1 MTENKN
7 VFEDKEQEQFEKD
20 NEEILSES
28 NALRDAEIRFRQPI
42 KVNPDQ
48 ENQDDIIRY
57 LKASEK
63 IHQFKLA
70 SPHAS
75 QLIASHNESA
85 FERAL
90 NRLFGDDKY
99 QKAVA
104 RVYHYLV
111 IMNRRMVTY
120 HIKGKDRDF
129 DLRDVY
135 ELGGIQPQMFNSINE
150 VPSGIVDRMKLSS
163 NVYTSKARNFEHMFK
178 QFERQLN
185 AQHNKI
191 SQVAGDERLS
201 PTEKESKA
209 KALEI
214 EILKVQEKMNQ
225 LGFDIRD
232 ELLKYSLNQQPSKE
246 EIYEFIR
253 DFIKVGI
260 LDKVRKDSTQSNLT
274 IHDLHFIDNTHY
286 IWRPAYEELY
296 NCMIRLSP
304 SLKLPH
310 YEMKECYKNFVD
322 TVREGHVN
330 HFTYKKDCLFLNNG
344 VIPITFNDDG
354 STSYHFIHN
363 DDLTIDEKMFD
374 YATNHRMNVD
384 YTDDIPTVFDDNPF
398 KEPVT
403 PDYIYGALGR
413 RGYEDNEKEATARAN
428 LLMKYSLKSWL
439 IFNNDLPH
447 IKDTFLYFYNA
458 GNSGKSTYMN
468 LMMQITG
475 ESDTATPASKDLS
488 SKESFGLGLIKN
500 KKLILI
506 DEATDGKSRMD
517 VENIKKI
524 SAKEPLTANV
534 KNKEHVDFT
543 PEGSMIFA
551 SNEEPMF
558 NDESEGLRRRLL
570 AFQLENGYND
580 RSDDTKDLEFIKN
593 DLIKRNSFKLACIL
607 WTLDHVDMNQER
619 PQSVISDATDLVNK
633 EDDVQSFIKDRVRQ
647 TIDEPLFISIDHLYE
662 LYRLESL
669 SRGRKASNIR
679 NKSKFKRELLKMR
692 SGLYLIKG
700 LDHSQVDTINRVIY
714 LQGMLFEDYFNELNN
729 NELNNTIIKVFMDFS
744 EERKKRL
751 NQFYDQVIQVINK
764 EIYLS
769 EVSRKRGNMIGIM
782 PDNEMYN
789 IVLSDKDLK
798 DLAKTQKKQ
807 FLESTLKLDKTIE
820 SIKSNNFSH
829 LPFVINPST
838 SNKFTQY
845 SYKND
850 NKHAFSNFVRK

>member
-1 MTENKN
+1 MTTDKN
-7 VFEDKEQEQFEKD
+7 VFEDEEQEQFEKD
-20 NEEILSES
+20 NSEILSKSE
-28 NALRDAEIRFRQPI
+28 ALRDAEIRFRQPI
-42 KVNPDQ
+42 KVKPDQ
-48 ENQDDIIRY
+48 ENPDDIIQY
-57 LKASEK
+57 LKKSEQLY
-63 IHQFKLA
+63 QFKLA

-75 QLIASHNESA
+75 QFIASHNESS
-85 FERAL
+85 FESAL
-90 NRLFGDDKY
+90 HRLFDDNRY

-111 IMNRRMVTY
+111 MMHRRMVTY

-135 ELGGIQPQMFNSINE
+135 ELGGIKPQMFNSISE
-150 VPSGIVDRMKLSS
+150 VPSGIVDRMKLPSD
-163 NVYTSKARNFEHMFK
+163 VYTSKARNFERMFI
-178 QFERQLN
+178 QLERQLN
-185 AQHNKI
+185 ARYHKMSQIAENEEI
-191 SQVAGDERLS
+191 SS
-201 PTEKESKA
+201 KEKESKA

-232 ELLKYSLNQQPSKE
+232 ELLKYPLHQQPTKE

-260 LDKVRKDSTQSNLT
+260 LNKVKKDSTQSNLT
-274 IHDLHFIDNTHY
+274 IHDLHFIDNTHD

-296 NCMIRLSP
+296 NGMMRLSP

-310 YEMKECYKNFVD
+310 YEMQTCYKNFVD
-322 TVREGHVN
+322 TVREGQVN
-330 HFTYKKDCLFLNNG
+330 HFTYRKDCLFLNNG

-354 STSYHFIHN
+354 STSYRFIHN
-363 DDLTIDEKMFD
+363 DDLTMDEKMFD

-403 PDYIYGALGR
+403 PDYIFGALGR
-413 RGYEDNEKEATARAN
+413 RGYEDNDKEATARAN
-428 LLMKYSLKSWL
+428 LLMKYALKSWL
-439 IFNNDLPH
+439 IFNHDIPH

-475 ESDTATPASKDLS
+475 ESETATPSSKDLS
-488 SKESFGLGLIKN
+488 SQESFGLGLIQN

-517 VENIKKI
+517 VENIKKV

-534 KNKEHVDFT
+534 KNKAHVDFT

-607 WTLDHVDMNQER
+607 WVLDHVDINQER
-619 PQSVISDATDLVNK
+619 PQSVINDATDLVNK
-633 EDDVQSFIKDRVRQ
+633 EDDVQSFIRDRVRQ

-669 SRGRKASNIR
+669 SRGRKSSNIR
-679 NKSKFKRELLKMR
+679 NKSKFKRELLKIR
-692 SGLYLIKG
+692 SGLYLMRR
-700 LDHSQVDTINRVIY
+700 LDHSHVDAINRLMCLY
-714 LQGMLFEDYFNELNN
+714 GYLFEDYYNKLSN
-729 NELNNTIIKVFMDFS
+729 NEFNNGVIKTFMDLCQ
-744 EERKKRL
+744 ERKQRL
-751 NQFYDQVIQVINK
+751 EGFYEQVKKLRNS
-764 EIYLS
+764 EIRIS
-769 EVSRKRGNMIGIM
+769 EVSRKRGTMLAIM
-782 PDNEMYN
+782 PNNDKYHMA
-789 IVLSDKDLK
+789 LS
-798 DLAKTQKKQ
+798 
-807 FLESTLKLDKTIE
+807 ESDI
-820 SIKSNNFSH
+820 NNFSKVQKNTFIKNVLGSDSH
-829 LPFVINPST
+829 VQLILNESYQALPFVVNSYITNNFSGFSKSNP
-838 SNKFTQY
+838 NKTAFTEFIKY
-845 SYKND
+845 
-850 NKHAFSNFVRK
+850 

>member
-1 MTENKN
+1 MTTDKN
-7 VFEDKEQEQFEKD
+7 IFEDEEQEQFEKD
-20 NEEILSES
+20 NSEILSKSE
-28 NALRDAEIRFRQPI
+28 ALKDAEIRFRQPI

-48 ENQDDIIRY
+48 ENPDDIIQY
-57 LKASEK
+57 LKKSEQLY
-63 IHQFKLA
+63 QFKLA

-75 QLIASHNESA
+75 QFIASHNESA
-85 FERAL
+85 FESAL
-90 NRLFGDDKY
+90 HRLFDDNQY

-111 IMNRRMVTY
+111 MMHRRMVTY

-135 ELGGIQPQMFNSINE
+135 ELGGIRPQMFNSINE
-150 VPSGIVDRMKLSS
+150 VPSGIVDRMKLPSD
-163 NVYTSKARNFEHMFK
+163 VYTSKARNFERMFI
-178 QFERQLN
+178 QLERQFN
-185 AQHNKI
+185 ARYHKMSQIAENEEI
-191 SQVAGDERLS
+191 SS
-201 PTEKESKA
+201 KEKESKA

-232 ELLKYSLNQQPSKE
+232 ELLKYPLHQQPTKE

-260 LDKVRKDSTQSNLT
+260 LDKVKKDSTQSNLT
-274 IHDLHFIDNTHY
+274 IHDLHFIDNTHD

-296 NCMIRLSP
+296 NGMMRLSP

-310 YEMKECYKNFVD
+310 YEMQTCYKNFVD
-322 TVREGHVN
+322 TVREGQVN
-330 HFTYKKDCLFLNNG
+330 HFTYRKDCLFLNNG

-354 STSYHFIHN
+354 STSYRFIHN
-363 DDLTIDEKMFD
+363 DDLTMDEKMFD

-403 PDYIYGALGR
+403 PDYIFGALGR
-413 RGYEDNEKEATARAN
+413 RGYEDNDKEATARAN
-428 LLMKYSLKSWL
+428 LLMKYALKSWL
-439 IFNNDLPH
+439 IFNHDIPH

-475 ESDTATPASKDLS
+475 ESETATPSSKDLS
-488 SKESFGLGLIKN
+488 SQESFGLGLIQN

-517 VENIKKI
+517 VENIKKV

-534 KNKEHVDFT
+534 KNKAHVDFT

-607 WTLDHVDMNQER
+607 WVLDHVDINQER
-619 PQSVISDATDLVNK
+619 PQSVINDATDLVNK
-633 EDDVQSFIKDRVRQ
+633 EDDVQSFIRDRVRQ
-647 TIDEPLFISIDHLYE
+647 IIDEPLFINIDHLYE

-669 SRGRKASNIR
+669 SRGRKSSNIR
-679 NKSKFKRELLKMR
+679 NKSKFKRELLKIR

-700 LDHSQVDTINRVIY
+700 LDHSQVDTMNRVIY

-807 FLESTLKLDKTIE
+807 FLESTLKLDTTIE

-829 LPFVINPST
+829 LPFIINPGT

-850 NKHAFSNFVRK
+850 NKHAFSNFIRK

>member
-163 NVYTSKARNFEHMFK
+163 NVYTSKARNFEHIFK
-178 QFERQLN
+178 QLERQLN

-191 SQVAGDERLS
+191 SQIAGDEGLS
-201 PTEKESKA
+201 STKKESKA

-260 LDKVRKDSTQSNLT
+260 LNKVSKDSTQSNLT

-286 IWRPAYEELY
+286 IWQPAYEELH
-296 NCMIRLSP
+296 NCMMRLSP

-354 STSYHFIHN
+354 STSYRFIHN

-769 EVSRKRGNMIGIM
+769 EVSRKRGNMIGVM

-820 SIKSNNFSH
+820 SIKSNKFSH

-850 NKHAFSNFVRK
+850 NKNAFSNFMRK